1 MSRRWLI
8 VLFYCVCSGLAALTA
23 GQLPAAP
30 VNDPT
35 AAETIVRVIGTARIQ
50 GDDVDAARNRAISN
64 SLVTAIDQASGDW
77 IPQALRVDRF
87 QALDDML
94 YSKAGQFVLG
104 YRVLTETMSGRS
116 YRVLVEA
123 TLSSAMLRQYLAD
136 ANMLPAETT
145 IPRVLFLIAEQ
156 NLEDSTPNYW
166 WGKGIVFLEGA
177 SEARMMAIMQ
187 QQGFKIVNHG
197 PAILQELVA
206 DPTAAARNLGPNPDD
221 AQALMLGNR
230 FGADVVLVGLAQA
243 QSAGNVMEE
252 TYKTF
257 KGSLTA
263 RALRTDSGEKIAEVF
278 RTSVAMDT
286 DKISGG
292 RQALVE
298 VGALSAEA
306 IGPQIL
312 SAWRAHADTSVTA
325 KVVVEG
331 SRQLANFVKFRNL
344 LQDLPMVNDVE
355 TSTIKPNEATLL
367 VRFKGNTRELADT
380 IMLNAFDSFSI
391 NISDMTPDYI
401 SLSLVPK

>member
-1 MSRRWLI
+1 MARRWLI

-30 VNDPT
+30 ANDSP
-35 AAETIVRVIGTARIQ
+35 AAETVVRVIGTARVQ

-77 IPQALRVDRF
+77 MPLAFRVDRF
-87 QALDDML
+87 QALNDIL
-94 YSKAGQFVLG
+94 YSKAGRFVHG
-104 YRVLTETMSGRS
+104 YRVLTETMSGKY

-123 TLSSAMLRQYLAD
+123 SLSTAMLRQYLAD
-136 ANMLPAETT
+136 ANMLPEKTT

-156 NLEDSTPNYW
+156 NLDDSAPNYW

-177 SEARMMAIMQ
+177 SEARMMALMAQ
-187 QQGFKIVNHG
+187 QELKIIDHG
-197 PAILQELVA
+197 PAMLHEIVQ
-206 DPTAAARNLGPNPDD
+206 DPAAAVRNLGPTPDD

-230 FGADVVLVGLAQA
+230 FGADVVLVGVARAQR
-243 QSAGNVMEE
+243 AGNVMGEIH
-252 TYKTF
+252 KTF
-257 KGSLTA
+257 KGSLAA
-263 RALRTDSGEKIAEVF
+263 RALRTDTGEKIAEVF

-286 DKISGG
+286 DDISGG

-298 VGALSAEA
+298 VGALAAEA
-306 IGPQIL
+306 MGPQIL
-312 SAWRAHADTSVTA
+312 AAWRAHADTSMTA
-325 KVVVEG
+325 TVVVEG
-331 SRQLANFVKFRNL
+331 SRQLAYFVKFRNL
-344 LQDLPMVNDVE
+344 LQDLPMVSDVE
-355 TSTIKPNEATLL
+355 TSTIKPNEATLR